1 MHKRIAELY
10 DQALVVTGNGDYFAG
25 ELDIDKFA
33 SLIVQECASIAAD
46 ADLEDVDGGD
56 GDVLRAAASQ
66 IRNHFGVE

>member
-1 MHKRIAELY
+1 MMNKRTKDLLAQCTDNQMVMTHQVDL
-10 DQALVVTGNGDYFAG
+10 
-25 ELDIDKFA
+25 DKFA
-33 SLIVQECASIAAD
+33 ELIVRECASIAAD